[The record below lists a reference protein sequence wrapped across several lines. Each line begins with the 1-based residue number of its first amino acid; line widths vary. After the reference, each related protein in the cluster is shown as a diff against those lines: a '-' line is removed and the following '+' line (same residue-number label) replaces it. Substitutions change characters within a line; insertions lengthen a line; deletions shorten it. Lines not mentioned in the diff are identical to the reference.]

1 RAERRGK
8 FCTADGRC
16 PMQISQPSVVPAK
29 SGSHVRVRGT
39 RWRVVDIRL
48 YDGCQLVTLTG
59 VAPPV
64 TGVERRVLAPFD
76 RIEPVERPHKL
87 RVVRASRW
95 RRALRALVAGA
106 APPGGLRTVR
116 RADID
121 VMAHQLEPALA
132 VLRGCGCR
140 VLLADEV
147 GLGKTI
153 QAGLVVAELRERGMA
168 DR

>member
-1 RAERRGK
+1 
-8 FCTADGRC
+8 
-16 PMQISQPSVVPAK
+16 
-29 SGSHVRVRGT
+29 
-39 RWRVVDIRL
+39 
-48 YDGCQLVTLTG
+48 G

-116 RADID
+116 RAVIG

-168 DR
+168 DRILVLTPAGLREQWAQELTGRFGIDAHVVDAATLRRRAA